1 MKKDKYEISLWE
13 DYLVPATII
22 DGKEDVPAHYEERK
36 IAVIGSDSMTSSCRA
51 YNPKLVEN
59 INGTND
65 FTFEM
70 FYTYRENNSAEGN
83 VDQQNP
89 FLNLL
94 VNERKV
100 KCKWKDK
107 WYDFIIKKCQEDSS
121 GKKITYTCQ
130 DLYINELSKNGFSL
144 TFDNELENNT
154 GTAPELIEKVL
165 KGTDWML
172 SENNDIIQQE
182 KEEPVYEVKL
192 LQKLIA
198 NKDSRPR
205 EENVEIPEGATILI
219 FYNQLQ
225 EVITKVNENE
235 KDYPTSIDLQ
245 FAYSSVY
252 QTEKNSQLVINADV
266 YSVNNLK
273 ITKAVTENTIYLK
286 FSDNQNVLFELYFNG
301 GVSKD
306 YRAKK
311 LVKSKISKFD
321 PTTER
326 YCNVLLPNAAGDGYS
341 DKDTIYEYSTI
352 EWNDALVAQ
361 N

>member
-13 DYLVPATII
+13 DYLVPATEINNEI
-22 DGKEDVPAHYEERK
+22 VPAHYEERK
-36 IAVIGSDSMTSSCRA
+36 IAVIGSDSMTSPCRA
-51 YNPKLVEN
+51 YNPKLIEN
-59 INGTND
+59 INGTNN

-70 FYTYRENNSAEGN
+70 FYTYKENNGAEGN
-83 VDQQNP
+83 IDQQNP

-107 WYDFIIKKCQEDSS
+107 WYDFIIKKSQEDSS

-154 GTAPELIEKVL
+154 GTAPELVKKVL

-192 LQKLIA
+192 LQNLIA
-198 NKDSRPR
+198 NKDSSPK
-205 EENVEIPEGATILI
+205 ETNVTIPKDATILI

-225 EVITKVNENE
+225 GVITKVNENKE
-235 KDYPTSIDLQ
+235 DYPSSIDLQ
-245 FAYSSVY
+245 FAYTPV
-252 QTEKNSQLVINADV
+252 
-266 YSVNNLK
+266 
-273 ITKAVTENTIYLK
+273 
-286 FSDNQNVLFELYFNG
+286 
-301 GVSKD
+301 
-306 YRAKK
+306 
-311 LVKSKISKFD
+311 
-321 PTTER
+321 
-326 YCNVLLPNAAGDGYS
+326 
-341 DKDTIYEYSTI
+341 
-352 EWNDALVAQ
+352 
-361 N
+361 